1 MRFRSPVLAV
11 ALCLL
16 GSPVNCVEDIESFP
30 DATLTAEQWQQR
42 VIDARRRSEE
52 YVGRARTRT
61 GEPVQ
66 SDQEDAQAADQ
77 RAMNDPSLQRGD
89 VIATSK
95 GFFVFIGDDRQVRT
109 PADFAPVGAPR
120 R

>member
-42 VIDARRRSEE
+42 
-52 YVGRARTRT
+52 
-61 GEPVQ
+61 EPVQ